1 MQAPQ
6 IFHDKPETSKNFVAY
21 PVELFAAINK
31 TCNGNEAK
39 ILLTLLG
46 CKGDGSFSPS
56 TAYVLR
62 MSGMSQSNNYYKTRK
77 QLEAKGFIKTDQDG
91 NLYIDTKKILTKAKE
106 KEKSKAKLKPKAE
119 DESEG

>member
-6 IFHDKPETSKNFVAY
+6 VFHDKPETSKNFVAY
-21 PVELFAAINK
+21 PVELFAAINQ

-56 TAYVLR
+56 TAYMMR
-62 MSGMSQSNNYYKTRK
+62 MAGITQPNNYYKIRK
-77 QLEAKGFIKTDQDG
+77 SLEKKGFIRTDEKG
-91 NLYIDTKKILTKAKE
+91 NLYISTQRILDE
-106 KEKSKAKLKPKAE
+106 AKLNEQKRKE
-119 DESEG
+119 EE